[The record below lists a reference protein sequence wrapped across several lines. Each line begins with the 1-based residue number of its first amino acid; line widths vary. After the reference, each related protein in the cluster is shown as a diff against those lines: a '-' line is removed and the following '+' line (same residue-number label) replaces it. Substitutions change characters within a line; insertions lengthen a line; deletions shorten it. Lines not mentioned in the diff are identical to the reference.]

1 MSKILYLT
9 ATIGLALTST
19 QAVAQSPIFHWGND
33 TRGMS
38 QEQCMKNARFAIG
51 EQGLSVNGETG
62 TDVAGAGPDVAV
74 LVSCVSLGQRTWIHV
89 VASSLDSG
97 TAERFRNGVRSI
109 VMGPAD

>member
-1 MSKILYLT
+1 VFRKLHISAAIVV
-9 ATIGLALTST
+9 ALTVT
-19 QAVAQSPIFHWGND
+19 PAMAQTPIYHWGND

-38 QEQCMKNARFAIG
+38 QEDCMKRARFAMG

-62 TDVAGAGPDVAV
+62 TDVAGAGPNVAV

-109 VMGPAD
+109 VMGPPD